1 VDGDGGEG
9 PVEATR
15 WFEAL
20 ASYSP
25 AAAFIRDP
33 HGRYLWV
40 NSAYAHLY
48 RRVPRDMVGRVVEE
62 VDPPADAA
70 GARALDREVLESGR
84 PVRHMITFV
93 HPDGSPG
100 RAIGHRFALAG
111 GADGPRVGGIYVDV
125 TDHSRALRERA
136 AAAEELHALRE
147 RAGLA
152 VVTLDLDGRVDQIS
166 TAAAE
171 LTGWSPPMLEGSA
184 ATEHLDG
191 GPDAEAL
198 TAGWAALAGGRVARR
213 GGVVSLRTAQGTCRA
228 VRADLVLVR
237 GSGTPGRVLAVL
249 TPLGAETATRPRLT
263 PTQLRV
269 LTLMAGGAA
278 NKEVART
285 LGLSRQALDYHLRR
299 LGSVLDAGS
308 RPAMVARAYATGVL
322 DATSWPPRPGAVRF
336 DR

>member
-1 VDGDGGEG
+1 MKGGAG
-9 PVEATR
+9 EAAR

-33 HGRYLWV
+33 RGRYLWV

-48 RRVPRDMVGRVVEE
+48 GRVPLDMVGRVVEE
-62 VDPPADAA
+62 VDPPADAV
-70 GARALDREVLESGR
+70 GARALDQEVLASGR
-84 PVRHMITFV
+84 PVRHVITFV

-111 GADGPRVGGIYVDV
+111 GQEPRVGGIYVDV

-152 VVTLDLDGRVDQIS
+152 VVTLDLEARIEQVNA
-166 TAAAE
+166 TAAE
-171 LTGWSPPMLEGSA
+171 LVGWSPPMLEGGA
-184 ATEHLDG
+184 AWEHLEDG
-191 GPDAEAL
+191 PGTDAL
-198 TAGWAALAGGRVARR
+198 TGSWAALVTGRCARR
-213 GGVVSLRTAQGTCRA
+213 SSVVTLRTALGTSRT
-228 VRADLVLVR
+228 VRADLALVR
-237 GSGTPGRVLAVL
+237 RAGVPDRVLAVL
-249 TPLGAETATRPRLT
+249 TPLGAETPSRARVT

-269 LTLMAGGAA
+269 LTLLAGGAA
-278 NKEVART
+278 NKDVART

-299 LGSVLDAGS
+299 LGAVLGASS
-308 RPAMVARAYATGVL
+308 RPAMVARAYATGIL
-322 DATSWPPRPGAVRF
+322 DVTSWPPRPGAVRF

>member
-1 VDGDGGEG
+1 MQEGDG
-9 PVEATR
+9 EAAR

-20 ASYSP
+20 ASYAP
-25 AAAFIRDP
+25 AAAFIRDAR
-33 HGRYLWV
+33 GRYLWV
-40 NSAYAHLY
+40 NSAYAHLH

-62 VDPPADAA
+62 VDPPADAV

-84 PVRHMITFV
+84 PVRHVIGFV
-93 HPDGSPG
+93 HADGSPG

-111 GADGPRVGGIYVDV
+111 GDGPRVGGIYVDV

-152 VVTLDLDGRVDQIS
+152 VATLDLDGRIDQVN
-166 TAAAE
+166 AGAAE
-171 LTGWSPPMLEGSA
+171 LLGWSPPMLEGCA
-184 ATEHLDG
+184 AEEHLNG
-191 GPDAEAL
+191 GPDTEAL
-198 TAGWAALAGGRVARR
+198 TQSWPALVTGRAARR
-213 GGVVSLRTAQGTCRA
+213 SGVVTLRTAHGTCRP

-237 GSGTPGRVLAVL
+237 RSGTPDRVLAVL
-249 TPLGAETATRPRLT
+249 TPLGVETPSRPRVT

-269 LTLMAGGAA
+269 LTMLAGGAS
-278 NKEVART
+278 NKEVARR

-299 LGSVLDAGS
+299 LGAVLDARS